1 MNGVSINSDWLSQL
15 AAEHAPLV
23 PGWWPPA
30 PGWWIVSVVL
40 LAAVA
45 GAVVWWR
52 RPRRRVRRVAL
63 RELRR
68 IRGTDTDPIHAAR
81 SVQNLLRRYALVA
94 FGADRVARLTGQA
107 WLHFVAA
114 RGAESLGGPLG
125 QSLLATSFG
134 GRIADHQQQDRD
146 AWCAAAEQF
155 LRRAVQY
162 DRRGGHA

>member
-1 MNGVSINSDWLSQL
+1 MNGAGISSDWLSQL
-15 AAEHAPLV
+15 AAEHAPLAV
-23 PGWWPPA
+23 RWWPPA
-30 PGWWIVSVVL
+30 PGWWIATALL
-40 LAAVA
+40 LAAAV
-45 GAVVWWR
+45 GAVIWWR
-52 RPRRRVRRVAL
+52 QPRRRVRRVAL

-68 IRGTDTDPIHAAR
+68 IRLTDAGLIDTAR

-125 QSLLATSFG
+125 QSLLVASFG
-134 GRIADHQQQDRD
+134 GRIADHRQQDRD

-155 LRRAVQY
+155 LRRAVHH
-162 DRRGGHA
+162 DRGGARA